1 MRRGNATVGGR
12 TRNSHPRPVHF
23 RMRTVRA
30 SRSEGSPGRVRVM
43 PKSFIYDPAHW
54 RERAEE
60 IRTLAED
67 MDDPQARASML
78 RIADEYE
85 ELAQRIEDQKPV
97 TGL

>member
-1 MRRGNATVGGR
+1 MN
-12 TRNSHPRPVHF
+12 
-23 RMRTVRA
+23 
-30 SRSEGSPGRVRVM
+30 PG
-43 PKSFIYDPAHW
+43 HW

-67 MDDPQARASML
+67 MNDPQARTSML
-78 RIADEYE
+78 RIAHEYE